1 MTPLALAS
9 ESLALKFGVELALRN
24 EHTVVDAKAR
34 PTAQMLDEH
43 KARFMSRAAVG
54 LEIPSTSAVLFLE
67 HRGKTL
73 YAEVHKGQWTNYTVA
88 IKRLLDQQLADE
100 EKRTVRSEITNIRK
114 LLHANIAEVR
124 ATCVTCPYIS
134 TLVERRLGNT
144 KRVLARCYQGNGSE
158 PCNEGACG
166 DESYAYRYKS
176 LAGRC
181 QTNLVVNMQKI

>member
-9 ESLALKFGVELALRN
+9 ESLALKFGELALRN

-54 LEIPSTSAVLFLE
+54 WEIPSTNAVLFLE

-88 IKRLLDQQLADE
+88 IKRLLDQQLTDE
-100 EKRTVRSEITNIRK
+100 EKRTVRSEITNIRYP
-114 LLHANIAEVR
+114 LH
-124 ATCVTCPYIS
+124 
-134 TLVERRLGNT
+134 
-144 KRVLARCYQGNGSE
+144 
-158 PCNEGACG
+158 
-166 DESYAYRYKS
+166 
-176 LAGRC
+176 
-181 QTNLVVNMQKI
+181 